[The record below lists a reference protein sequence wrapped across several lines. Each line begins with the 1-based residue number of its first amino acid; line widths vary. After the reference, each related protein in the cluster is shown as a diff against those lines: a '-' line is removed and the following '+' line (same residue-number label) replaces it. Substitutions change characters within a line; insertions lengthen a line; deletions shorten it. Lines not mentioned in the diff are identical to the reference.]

1 MTHRTRLPNRR
12 FAQTLNFEVEGQKY
26 VTAIGFFADGKLAE
40 MFINSS
46 GKPGSTADVNAAD
59 GAVAVS
65 LALQYGCSAD
75 VLQKAMKRNTDGSAQ
90 GPLGA
95 ALDEALKV
103 LDIPNEGI

>member
-1 MTHRTRLPNRR
+1 MSHRHRLPNRR
-12 FAQTLNFEVEGQKY
+12 FALTLNFEVGGQKY
-26 VTAIGFFADGKLAE
+26 VTALGFFTDGRLAE

-46 GKPGSTADVNAAD
+46 GKPGSTADINAAD

-65 LALQYGCSAD
+65 LALQYGAPAD

-95 ALDEALKV
+95 ALDEALK
-103 LDIPNEGI
+103 GA